1 MVPVVEFKASIK
13 YNSIQPAVKYQRK
26 KSLPDQKNRGRG
38 LTWMQANQAYMN
50 LFVNSE
56 QCEHF
61 SNFEQSESCKIGPKS
76 DFFAKKTQSEWLQV
90 FFCFWAKWRLQ
101 GILQLCGAKYAE

>member
-1 MVPVVEFKASIK
+1 MVPVVEFKAPKK
-13 YNSIQPAVKYQRK
+13 YNGIQPAVKYQRK

-76 DFFAKKTQSEWLQV
+76 DFFAKRTKWMTASYFASEQNEGCKV
-90 FFCFWAKWRLQ
+90 FCNWAEWNM
-101 GILQLCGAKYAE
+101 